1 MVKKRQKFNLGNSF
15 YFTGKPGKIIP
26 IYWKFVNPGDS
37 FLFSSTILNRF
48 APMVAPTMTPVHAKI
63 HWWFVSLDDLWDEF
77 YDFITGGPDGQSMPT
92 VPFINVKSE
101 PSSLADYLGVSPVN
115 TGTAGEPSYQSQ
127 KVNALPFRA
136 YDFIYNRRYKD
147 EDLQE
152 DVGFDTASGEDKTTN
167 TTLLSSNWPK
177 DRFTMARASTQK
189 GSEVIIPFAGDG
201 APVVGNGLPLG
212 LASSG
217 LYGSRSLTSIGVE
230 TAHYLFGRSSDVY
243 SSDNLP
249 PSLPSK
255 SSGVESVDDFTNYG
269 VTKNPNLSGLV
280 LSKGAGIDPIDL
292 RTAEVYQHL
301 EEMMMLFGNRY
312 SEYLRWMYGV
322 KPADGRIH
330 EPEYLGGADSTIQ
343 FSEVL
348 QTAQDGVS
356 PVGTLRGHGIGAM
369 RSKKRMRYFDE
380 HGIIMA
386 FYIVQPISIYGNGT
400 LREFYY
406 EDRFDFFTPQL
417 QYTGMSPIYN
427 GEVYAGASDPK
438 GTFGYNFPYDEYR
451 HTESRIAGEFRTTE
465 DAWTMARMFE
475 HEPVLNGDFITSN
488 PTDRIFAAKE
498 DLVDPL
504 RCMCI
509 NDVRAR
515 RVMVHN
521 PVPRL
526 RF

>member
-15 YFTGKPGKIIP
+15 YFTGKPGRIIP

-152 DVGFDTASGEDKTTN
+152 DVGFNTASGEDKTTN
-167 TTLLSSNWPK
+167 TTLLSANWPK

-189 GSEVIIPFAGDG
+189 GSEVIIPFAGSG
-201 APVVGNGLPLG
+201 VSVVGNGMTLG
-212 LASSG
+212 LTDGTNNWGLVSNGNSAAWENYNKAAYGKSVGTANSG
-217 LYGSRSLTSIGVE
+217 SNGPNT
-230 TAHYLFGRSSDVY
+230 
-243 SSDNLP
+243 NN
-249 PSLPSK
+249 
-255 SSGVESVDDFTNYG
+255 SVG
-269 VTKNPNLSGLV
+269 VTTDPAKSGLV
-280 LSKGAGIDPIDL
+280 LSSGGGIDPIDL

-348 QTAQDGVS
+348 QTAQDGTS

-475 HEPVLNGDFITSN
+475 QEPVLNSDFITSN